1 MKRWIAG
8 LALALP
14 LALPAASSFA
24 AAPDATE
31 LDGQIRTM
39 NGGVVVSRAP
49 QSPPGITSAP
59 SPAIP
64 GVESADI
71 LKQDQAERTRVQPG
85 NMAPTWRVVK
95 EGTNNY
101 SSLPAPEAGVL
112 IQPKAQFPGQERA
125 VTAGHAWRQF
135 CNGPLTQI
143 GGWLLVLA
151 IIGIGIVYKVFG
163 QIRLRNKPTGRQI
176 ERFTGVERLVHWTCA
191 LSFCA
196 LAVTGLAILF
206 GKYVILPVFGHT
218 LFGWIAYAGKNIHN
232 FVGPVFAASVVAMF
246 ITFVKDNLPKPVDL
260 VWLSRLGGLLGNSHP
275 SSHRFNGGEKV
286 WFWGGVILLGLI
298 VSASGFVLDK
308 LVPGMVYFRGDMQI
322 ANVIHVV
329 GAVLVMAASV
339 GHIYMGT
346 IGMEGAYDAMRTG
359 YVDDTWAEEHHD
371 LWYQDVVNGKI
382 PRVRSPE
389 GAAHLGA
396 QTNRVEGAAG

>member
-1 MKRWIAG
+1 MKRWIASLG
-8 LALALP
+8 LGLTLALP
-14 LALPAASSFA
+14 LAASM
-24 AAPDATE
+24 AAPPDAAD
-31 LDGQIRTM
+31 LDGQIKTM
-39 NGGVVVSRAP
+39 NGGVVVNRAP

-64 GVESADI
+64 GVESVDI

-95 EGTNNY
+95 EGVNNY

-135 CNGPLTQI
+135 RNGPLTQI
-143 GGWLLVLA
+143 GGWLLVAALLGLA
-151 IIGIGIVYKVFG
+151 IVYKVFG
-163 QIRLRNKPTGRQI
+163 QIRLKKAPTGRKI
-176 ERFTGVERLVHWTCA
+176 ERFTGVERFVHWTCA
-191 LSFCA
+191 LSFVT
-196 LAVTGLAILF
+196 LAATGLAILF
-206 GKYVILPVFGHT
+206 GKYVVLPVFGHT

-232 FVGPVFAASVVAMF
+232 FVGPVFAVSVVAMF
-246 ITFVKDNLPKPVDL
+246 FTFVKDNIPKAVDL
-260 VWLSRLGGLLGNSHP
+260 VWLLRLGGLLGKDHA

-308 LVPGMVYFRGDMQI
+308 LVPGMAYFRGDMQI

-329 GAVLVMAASV
+329 GAVLVMAASL

-371 LWYQDVVNGKI
+371 LWYQDVASGKI

-389 GAAHLGA
+389 GAAGVGA
-396 QTNRVEGAAG
+396 QTNTQGAAG